1 MPSISMID
9 VTNFILKSG
18 EPRMTHVRMLK
29 NRSVNGYDPQTDF
42 YKRLRDGII
51 AYNKPPVGPKSELDR
66 IAIGLSDPKKIA
78 PFKKSVQGYKKFL
91 GKKTISPFTSVKD
104 KWDRGDMQVRVNP
117 ELGLDIDGVRHVVKL
132 YPNKEH
138 LDRKRADMMLV
149 MMKDALVELDADV
162 QVAVLDIQRGKL
174 YTKPHPKMSLLP
186 LLEAEVAAISV
197 LWRSV

>member
-1 MPSISMID
+1 
-9 VTNFILKSG
+9 
-18 EPRMTHVRMLK
+18 MTHVRMLK